1 MHGLWHLVPG
11 SGPQSSEG
19 SKSGLGE
26 AGLNSGLGE
35 AHSCEG
41 SNSGLGEVSSS
52 QFTIRNAFLNLSN
65 TAEAS

>member
-26 AGLNSGLGE
+26 AGSNSGLG
-35 AHSCEG
+35 EG

-52 QFTIRNAFLNLSN
+52 QFTIRNAFLNLVALPMLHN
-65 TAEAS
+65 